1 MQFLFSFLSAVRS
14 VPLSI
19 GFVVGL
25 RFATMTTRQKIGVAG
40 FFLPFYCGPQ
50 LVTGFTAGPSGGSRV
65 RRDSVAPVTSYKL
78 YGSNN
83 FYNDFGDSA
92 FGQSENNDD
101 EEDDDYIDTEQLG
114 DWRTFRMNLAETGS
128 PTDKKSSVAP
138 RKSVS
143 KENEALLRTQSKLL
157 ADEYEKGI
165 WAHDTAKVCNIKT
178 GSLYDNCGCGSS

>member
-1 MQFLFSFLSAVRS
+1 
-14 VPLSI
+14 
-19 GFVVGL
+19 
-25 RFATMTTRQKIGVAG
+25 MTTRRNIGVAW
-40 FFLPFYCGPQ
+40 FLLPFHCGPQ
-50 LVTGFTAGPSGGSRV
+50 FVKGFAIGPV
-65 RRDSVAPVTSYKL
+65 RRPLLQTDSGAPVSSKL
-78 YGSNN
+78 YGSDN

-92 FGQSENNDD
+92 FGQGDNDD

-128 PTDKKSSVAP
+128 PTDKKSSDAP

-165 WAHDTAKVCNIKT
+165 WAHDTAKVR
-178 GSLYDNCGCGSS
+178 YDW